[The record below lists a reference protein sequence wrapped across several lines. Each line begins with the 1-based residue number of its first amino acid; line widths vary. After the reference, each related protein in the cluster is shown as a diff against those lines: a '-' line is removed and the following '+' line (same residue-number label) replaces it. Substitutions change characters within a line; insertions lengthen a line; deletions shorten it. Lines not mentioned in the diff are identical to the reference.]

1 MLTTRNLLCFAAIV
15 ATSTVTTAPL
25 AAQTMQSGSMPMGA
39 PMAPHAPSPIHVT
52 HCNPSLNQ
60 QVGYTPGFYP
70 AGPYYWNDVYGRGF
84 VQPMYTNNPTL
95 AIHYVNVTNKVI
107 KTVEFGLVARGSLV
121 AEVRDVGTFSPGA
134 DIKHRFGISQ
144 NVFPIGTGLPQCL
157 PLRVTF
163 EDGTKWRSSHLP
175 ALSRSLYSH

>member
-1 MLTTRNLLCFAAIV
+1 MLTTRNLLCFAAFV
-15 ATSTVTTAPL
+15 ATSTALSVPAG
-25 AAQTMQSGSMPMGA
+25 AQTMSSGAMQTQA
-39 PMAPHAPSPIHVT
+39 APHAPSPIRVT

-84 VQPMYTNNPTL
+84 VQPTYTNNPTL
-95 AIHYVNVTNKVI
+95 AIHYVNITTKVI
-107 KTVEFGLVARGSLV
+107 KSVEFGLVARGALV

-175 ALSRSLYSH
+175 ALSQSLYSH